1 MRDDLYLIAS
11 VKVITNK
18 YSLQISSL
26 RNILYLSLVSVIFF
40 SPAFSEI
47 LNVKYA
53 LILEWWTKCYAH
65 DKLASVLYFKT

>member
-53 LILEWWTKCYAH
+53 LILE
-65 DKLASVLYFKT
+65 